1 MPGVLIIE
9 AMAQVGGMLL
19 MGAVPD
25 PEKKVVYFTSL
36 NNVKWRR
43 PVKPGDQLRFELEL
57 LQVRGMMCKMQG
69 SPRSTARWWPR
80 RRWAPWCATNDD
92 AHPSDGARARRG
104 ELGADV
110 EIGPF
115 AIVGENCRIGDGC
128 VIAARATL
136 ERNVILGTGVKVGI
150 GTVLGGDPQDLKFKG
165 ELTTVE
171 IGDGTT
177 IREYTTINRGTTQ
190 SYKTTV
196 GKGCFIMSYVHLAH
210 DCHVGD
216 GVILVN
222 SVQLAGHVTV
232 GDKAIIA
239 GQSAA
244 HQFVKIGQYSFVGGC
259 SRISQ
264 DVPAVHQGG
273 RQSDQALRIEQRRA
287 AAQQLPEEVVRE
299 LKRAY
304 RLFFRS
310 ELNVSQA
317 KERAATELKPF
328 PEVQELL
335 RSSRRAGAGWSS
347 ERAAPHRR
355 DRRGEASA
363 TTTSASSATCMARRS
378 PAFFDARVE
387 RAEQVSRELG
397 VTAHPSLDALLDVVD
412 AVTIVVP
419 TPAHFAV
426 ARECSGEGSTR

>member
-1 MPGVLIIE
+1 MNARIHP
-9 AMAQVGGMLL
+9 
-19 MGAVPD
+19 
-25 PEKKVVYFTSL
+25 
-36 NNVKWRR
+36 
-43 PVKPGDQLRFELEL
+43 
-57 LQVRGMMCKMQG
+57 
-69 SPRSTARWWPR
+69 TALV
-80 RRWAPWCATNDD
+80 
-92 AHPSDGARARRG
+92 HDGAEVG
-104 ELGADV
+104 SEV

-136 ERNVILGTGVKVGI
+136 ERNVILGAGVKVGI

-165 ELTTVE
+165 EMTTVE
-171 IGDGTT
+171 IGEGTT

-210 DCHVGD
+210 DCHIGD

-264 DVPAVHQGG
+264 DVPPYIKAVGNPIKLYG
-273 RQSDQALRIEQRRA
+273 LNSVGLQRNNF
-287 AAQQLPEEVVRE
+287 PEEVVRE

-317 KERAATELKPF
+317 KERAAAELKPF
-328 PEVQELL
+328 AEVQELL
-335 RSSRRAGAGWSS
+335 RFVEESG
-347 ERAAPHRR
+347 
-355 DRRGEASA
+355 RG
-363 TTTSASSATCMARRS
+363 
-378 PAFFDARVE
+378 
-387 RAEQVSRELG
+387 
-397 VTAHPSLDALLDVVD
+397 VV
-412 AVTIVVP
+412 V
-419 TPAHFAV
+419 
-426 ARECSGEGSTR
+426 